1 MFTFSAFWW
10 NRTDSDKTVVLSSR
24 PAAKFFQVLSS
35 LAATDL
41 NKENV
46 ESLKIETFTEGFS
59 PDVTSCVVAAL
70 HQLVSRS
77 QDAGDVHVDILK
89 QNSSYYDLK

>member
-1 MFTFSAFWW
+1 MITNYKIFTFSAFWW

-41 NKENV
+41 KKENV
-46 ESLKIETFTEGFS
+46 K
-59 PDVTSCVVAAL
+59 
-70 HQLVSRS
+70 
-77 QDAGDVHVDILK
+77 ILK
-89 QNSSYYDLK
+89 TKTLT

>member
-1 MFTFSAFWW
+1 M
-10 NRTDSDKTVVLSSR
+10 VLSSR

-41 NKENV
+41 KKENV
-46 ESLKIETFTEGFS
+46 KILKTKTLTVGFS